1 VSSEAGGLVI
11 PGAVE
16 VVAEELVVTEAGE
29 LVVTEAVAGV
39 TEAGLVMA
47 VGSCGL
53 AELSTEAELVT
64 LRGTTGGLV
73 AGVPPPEACAIGT
86 AGTGPADTVAG
97 DVSSAEIADDGPAVD
112 VGGRMDAIGSS

>member
-39 TEAGLVMA
+39 TEAGLMMA
-47 VGSCGL
+47 LGS
-53 AELSTEAELVT
+53 
-64 LRGTTGGLV
+64 
-73 AGVPPPEACAIGT
+73 
-86 AGTGPADTVAG
+86 
-97 DVSSAEIADDGPAVD
+97 
-112 VGGRMDAIGSS
+112 